1 MKKLLVFL
9 SVPFFSGCFFGT
21 FRSAEPIGAGNVEK
35 NLYFNVPFYYSRSY
49 KEGARTSGTYYTGVG
64 LGAMLNFGASDFM
77 DFGAK
82 LDLAEGLGP
91 QWKFRFIHYYPLS
104 MAINTG
110 FGYHFVAEGFCW
122 NVDLLASSRISEYSS
137 VYMGFLIHHLPDY
150 TNVTSLSQYFNIKS
164 FRNFAGFA
172 LGFSFSNFEKVKAV
186 KSFDVEFVIPVH
198 KYPPLLWGLSVG
210 F

>member
-9 SVPFFSGCFFGT
+9 LVPFFSGCFLGT

-35 NLYFNVPFYYSRSY
+35 KLYFNVPFYYSRSY

-91 QWKFRFIHYYPLS
+91 QWKFRFINYYPLS
-104 MAINTG
+104 
-110 FGYHFVAEGFCW
+110 VAPSKPNSRVNSSFPKKGKSSSSAGATC
-122 NVDLLASSRISEYSS
+122 LLNQLSLLLIQSSASNHGS
-137 VYMGFLIHHLPDY
+137 GG
-150 TNVTSLSQYFNIKS
+150 SL
-164 FRNFAGFA
+164 
-172 LGFSFSNFEKVKAV
+172 L
-186 KSFDVEFVIPVH
+186 
-198 KYPPLLWGLSVG
+198 
-210 F
+210 